1 MNNLSKRLSMLTV
14 TVLQKIARACVDR
27 SAKILNKL

>member
-1 MNNLSKRLSMLTV
+1 MRNINRRLLMLTV
-14 TVLQKIARACVDR
+14 TVLQKIARACVNR